1 MLPGSLLFCLMP
13 LLLAPPISLLTP
25 GYNFTF
31 PILIFIAHLK
41 ITSYHSNISA
51 ISWRYLGV

>member
-1 MLPGSLLFCLMP
+1 MLPGSLLFCLM
-13 LLLAPPISLLTP
+13 LLLPPPPISPLTR

-51 ISWRYLGV
+51 ISWRHLGD